1 VSDPDPSRGGLGRDI
16 CGYDRHASGAR
27 GRSPGIGG
35 ARPAGCYA
43 LPPEHNPDH
52 NILGHGRNANRQ
64 EPVDDTARKERT
76 GKTGSIR
83 SRTCIRRLA
92 VTWLPTPN
100 RSYSTL
106 RWRAPLNQ
114 SSASIVA
121 GRQTTV
127 KAGLRP
133 PPSAADG
140 PDSGLPSSPC
150 WPPSVRW
157 PGMNGFGKSDGA
169 GLAVAPPIFD
179 PAPDRRGF
187 RQPSTR
193 AKQTP
198 PA

>member
-1 VSDPDPSRGGLGRDI
+1 
-16 CGYDRHASGAR
+16 
-27 GRSPGIGG
+27 
-35 ARPAGCYA
+35 
-43 LPPEHNPDH
+43 
-52 NILGHGRNANRQ
+52 
-64 EPVDDTARKERT
+64 
-76 GKTGSIR
+76 TGSIR

-193 AKQTP
+193 TAAADRSLAATP
-198 PA
+198 EQIDRAAAASGLDFTDEHGRAQLRAVHTLG